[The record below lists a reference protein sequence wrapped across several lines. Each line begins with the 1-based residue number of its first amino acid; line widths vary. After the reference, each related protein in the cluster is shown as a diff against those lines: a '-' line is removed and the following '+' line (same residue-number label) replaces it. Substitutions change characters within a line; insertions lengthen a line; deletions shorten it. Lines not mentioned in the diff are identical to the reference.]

1 MADTFH
7 CTLVTPEEQVLD
19 DEVAYVTFP
28 AWDGQVGIAPGRSP
42 LLARVG
48 IGSMRLDF
56 PGGAS
61 RWFMLEGG
69 FAQMLGDRLTILS
82 DKSTPAETLIAS
94 DAARELEAA
103 LAMPASDEPS
113 IKAREQAQ
121 QAARE
126 KRRLARVASERGI

>member
-103 LAMPASDEPS
+103 LAMPARDEPS